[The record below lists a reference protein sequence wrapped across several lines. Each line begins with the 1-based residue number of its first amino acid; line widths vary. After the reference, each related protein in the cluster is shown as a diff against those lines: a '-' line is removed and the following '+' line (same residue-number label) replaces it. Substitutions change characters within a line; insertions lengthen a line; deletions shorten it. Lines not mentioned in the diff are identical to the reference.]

1 MISVFSNFLD
11 PYIEAGLLQDVDQT
25 KIRTIYEEL
34 RIAYNQG
41 AGGISSS
48 TRLFVPFDEENP
60 DDFDDDLYYK
70 LRSNKEL
77 YDLIQWFNL
86 KFILEYPDMRYT
98 TIHVRVKIFKSK
110 LQKLINQGIVDNEV
124 AAKLYLNLIDSL
136 RKEDHAMFLEQTSD
150 LPF

>member
-1 MISVFSNFLD
+1 MKSVFSNYLD

-25 KIRTIYEEL
+25 KIGTIYEEL

-48 TRLFVPFDEENP
+48 TRLFVPFDEEHP

-70 LRSNKEL
+70 VRSNREL

-86 KFILEYPDMRYT
+86 KFILEYPYMRYT
-98 TIHVRVKIFKSK
+98 TIRVRVNIFKSK
-110 LQKLINQGIVDNEV
+110 LQKLIDKEVVDNEV
-124 AAKLYLNLIDSL
+124 AVKVYLNLIDSL
-136 RKEDHAMFLEQTSD
+136 RNEDEVMFSEQTED

>member
-1 MISVFSNFLD
+1 MKSVFSNYLD

-25 KIRTIYEEL
+25 KIGTIYEEL

-48 TRLFVPFDEENP
+48 TRLFVPFDEEHP

-70 LRSNKEL
+70 VRSNREL

-86 KFILEYPDMRYT
+86 KFILEYPYMRYT
-98 TIHVRVKIFKSK
+98 TIRVRVSIFKSK
-110 LQKLINQGIVDNEV
+110 LQKLIDKEVVDNEV
-124 AAKLYLNLIDSL
+124 AVKVYLNLIDSL
-136 RKEDHAMFLEQTSD
+136 RNEDEVMFSEQTED